1 MEMDIKGDIMI
12 KYANNNTTYYY
23 TGELIMDNNAETT
36 RKAEITM
43 RFSEFEVPPMQDV
56 LLVGKKAPIGTEAAR
71 RMVDILSP
79 EQYEIVEVEH
89 PIIEAVVLKKSL
101 INMVSKD
108 RFIALILEEGGKVA
122 NISTII
128 KAHINIVLQVSKSID
143 L

>member
-1 MEMDIKGDIMI
+1 MI
-12 KYANNNTTYYY
+12 EYVNNNPIYYY
-23 TGELIMDNNAETT
+23 TGEIIMNNNAETM

-43 RFSEFEVPPMQDV
+43 RFSEFEMPPMQDV
-56 LLVGKKAPIGTEAAR
+56 LIVGRKAPIGPEAAR

-79 EQYEIVEVEH
+79 EQYEIIQVDNAV
-89 PIIEAVVLKKSL
+89 IEAVVLRRSL
-101 INMVSKD
+101 INMIPKD
-108 RFIALILEEGGKVA
+108 RLIALILEEGGKIA